1 MTSDYQRFLDSMNID
16 YMKWHD
22 GIGYD
27 LDALRQLSPAERHK
41 AEGVLLARGCQD
53 WRDVEALNEL
63 GTDRALAALWAALAS
78 HRYEVRIAAATS
90 LAQRGQLSEGEIEVL
105 LVKTLPEVTI
115 LNGMVSTLRLV
126 EDHPTLAVR
135 RTLLWC
141 ALHGHD
147 DIRVHAAALL
157 YHLYGKAAEP
167 FDWAYRSFFLRFGD
181 KNLAERT
188 TAYQELCAAIQVDPQ
203 WALEIHTP

>member
-1 MTSDYQRFLDSMNID
+1 MTSDYQRFLDSMKID

-27 LDALRQLSPAERHK
+27 LDALRQLSPAERQK
-41 AEGVLLARGCQD
+41 AEAVLLATGCED

-63 GTDRALAALWAALAS
+63 GTDHALAALRSALAS
-78 HRYEVRIAAATS
+78 HRYEVRIAAARA
-90 LAQRGQLSEGEIEVL
+90 LAQHGLLGEDEIELL
-105 LVKTLPEVTI
+105 LVKTLPDVTI

-147 DIRVHAAALL
+147 DIRVHAAALI
-157 YHLYGKAAEP
+157 YYLYGQAAEP
-167 FDWAYRSFFLRFGD
+167 FDWAHRSFFLRFGD

-203 WALEIHTP
+203 WVLEIHTS

>member
-1 MTSDYQRFLDSMNID
+1 MTSDYQRFLDSMKID

-27 LDALRQLSPAERHK
+27 LDALRQLSPAERQK
-41 AEGVLLARGCQD
+41 AEAVLLATGCED
-53 WRDVEALNEL
+53 WRDVEALSEL
-63 GTDRALAALWAALAS
+63 GTERALAALRSALAS
-78 HRYEVRIAAATS
+78 HRYEVRIAAARA
-90 LAQRGQLSEGEIEVL
+90 LAQQGLLGEDEIESL
-105 LVKTLPEVTI
+105 LVKTLPDVTI

-147 DIRVHAAALL
+147 DMRVHAAALL
-157 YHLYGKAAEP
+157 YYLYGKAAEP
-167 FDWAYRSFFLRFGD
+167 FDWAHRSFFLRFGNQ
-181 KNLAERT
+181 NLPERT

-203 WALEIHTP
+203 WALEIHTS